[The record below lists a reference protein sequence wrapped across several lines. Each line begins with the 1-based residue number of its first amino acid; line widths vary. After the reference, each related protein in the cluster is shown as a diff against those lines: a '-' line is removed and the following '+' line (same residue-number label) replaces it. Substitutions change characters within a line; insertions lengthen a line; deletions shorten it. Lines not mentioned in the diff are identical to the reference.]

1 MRTEW
6 PEQLSPEVWADNLYQ
21 EAKKIPEIWTW
32 LETELLMTK
41 YIHATLVYK
50 VVSVQYGIWGF
61 QVRYGFKVQY
71 L

>member
-21 EAKKIPEIWTW
+21 EAKKNTRNMNMIRNW
-32 LETELLMTK
+32 LTGDKVHT
-41 YIHATLVYK
+41 VYK
-50 VVSVQYGIWGF
+50 VVPVQYGIWGF